1 MIRRPPRSTLFPYT
15 TLFRSQIL
23 EGESQAETIAEWIED
38 FVAGTLDGYAPEG
51 AHPEDWD
58 LGGLGEALFRSFDV
72 RIPAARFGEAGSPEG
87 PAEPVGAAGPRA
99 LRGPRARPGRG

>member
-1 MIRRPPRSTLFPYT
+1 PPARSTLSPYT
-15 TLFRSQIL
+15 TRFRSREIIYGMRRQIL

-72 RIPAARFGEAGSPEG
+72 RIPAARLDRKSTRLNSSHGSIS
-87 PAEPVGAAGPRA
+87 
-99 LRGPRARPGRG
+99 